1 MRIALGKVSGL
12 QKLAFERTHFSVDA
26 GESDYIDFGKLV
38 FCVKLVGVMT
48 VSQSLLSC
56 H

>member
-1 MRIALGKVSGL
+1 MIASAKASALRSLV
-12 QKLAFERTHFSVDA
+12 FERIHFSTVVD
-26 GESDYIDFGKLV
+26 ESDYIDFGKLV

-48 VSQSLLSC
+48 VSKSLLSC